1 MLPKIK
7 RIQDLT
13 TADNGKRAYVRA
25 QLGNELDRKDCATC
39 PQAIWINVFFDG
51 TGNNFDKDEKF
62 EYKLS
67 TSAQSNIA
75 KLAYFC
81 WPIEDLKLVNSDT
94 PKARYRIYVPGV
106 GTEFKEIHDTGGI
119 DKAFGNA
126 AALMGEE
133 RIDWALKNLKKAVAN
148 HTLVKKINVAI
159 FGFSRGATLARAFAR
174 KLGAECKLNGN
185 QLTWTIGCN
194 VPLEIYFM
202 GILDTVASVG
212 YGGSVAEVNA
222 RRVIKYTS
230 LAGYFLMDSFDKG
243 GHYAWADDI
252 SIPAYVTRCV
262 HYVAAHEVRE
272 KFPSDTVKQ
281 SNTIPANAVE
291 VVFPGMHSDI
301 GGGYLPSSQEART
314 NELSRITLNNM
325 YCEAWKAGVPL
336 RSPTDITKT
345 YPGLFDISSELEAS
359 FNEYMKPIKNGSL
372 EQQVI
377 QHMNLYYSWRCA
389 RQRRLDGKKL
399 IPPGGVDKWMAITD
413 KEFNDD
419 VKNIAEKKTG
429 LITTALDGI
438 AEEVIYKE
446 YHQYGK
452 QGYRSNLS
460 AESQAM
466 FDLFFDK
473 YVHDSVAGFKNQMSD
488 AYISGLESSRYTY
501 TRTYF
506 VGKKNGSYYL
516 WRYKGWTP
524 QLNTYEQQAMNTD
537 ATNAVTAA

>member
-1 MLPKIK
+1 
-7 RIQDLT
+7 
-13 TADNGKRAYVRA
+13 
-25 QLGNELDRKDCATC
+25 
-39 PQAIWINVFFDG
+39 
-51 TGNNFDKDEKF
+51 
-62 EYKLS
+62 
-67 TSAQSNIA
+67 
-75 KLAYFC
+75 
-81 WPIEDLKLVNSDT
+81 
-94 PKARYRIYVPGV
+94 
-106 GTEFKEIHDTGGI
+106 
-119 DKAFGNA
+119 
-126 AALMGEE
+126 
-133 RIDWALKNLKKAVAN
+133 
-148 HTLVKKINVAI
+148 
-159 FGFSRGATLARAFAR
+159 
-174 KLGAECKLNGN
+174 
-185 QLTWTIGCN
+185 
-194 VPLEIYFM
+194 
-202 GILDTVASVG
+202 
-212 YGGSVAEVNA
+212 
-222 RRVIKYTS
+222 
-230 LAGYFLMDSFDKG
+230 MDSFDKG